1 MILSERQKLEKELKT
16 LIYSLNLE
24 KFENKEL
31 LCINESELSRMFDFV
46 RSKIKIYSREHNTMK
61 INLSTPY
68 GLAGIYYFF
77 KYNNV
82 LYLIRDNFS
91 YKQGLAKVIEMNAN
105 RIVITTDGK
114 KNDVYGYIVDNR
126 NRIPDFNEIIE
137 YFKQES
143 IDTSMFSL
151 DYSLRQLSEDGLTE
165 KQIKTIVDNLL
176 SKYVQETEIIK
187 EDIETEEENSKT
199 PKK

>member
-24 KFENKEL
+24 EFENKEL

-68 GLAGIYYFF
+68 GLTGIYYFF

-82 LYLIRDNFS
+82 IYVIRDKFS
-91 YKQGLAKVIEMNAN
+91 YKQGLAKVIEMNDN

-114 KNDVYGYIVDNR
+114 KNNVYGYIVDNR
-126 NRIPDFNEIIE
+126 NRIPDFNDIIK
-137 YFKQES
+137 YFKQKS
-143 IDTSMFSL
+143 INTSIFSL

-165 KQIKTIVDNLL
+165 EQIFELVENLL
-176 SKYVQETEIIK
+176 SKYVQREEFIK
-187 EDIETEEENSKT
+187 EDIENKEENTKT